1 MANITPIK
9 PEVDE
14 ISLLTQTIDSFN
26 NAAGSIARQYRSL
39 ESRVKE
45 LDVEL
50 KEQND
55 FLNNI
60 LESIK
65 TGIIVLDHNGYITTL
80 NYAAGKIT
88 GFASE
93 EVKGEKFDILFDSGF
108 IRGIDLDQNTLN
120 ALTETLEIETEFKK
134 NNKEIV
140 NISLSIAPVLQPG
153 NRPAGIVMTM
163 QDITGMKRLE
173 REASR
178 TDRLQ
183 AMGEMAVKIAH
194 EVRNPLGSIKL
205 FADILNKELQALPEL
220 KALPDYILSG
230 VQSIDSII
238 SNLLLFVKPQQ
249 SPDFKR
255 IDMHDVLNGSL
266 FFSGH
271 LIKHDDSIK
280 IETEYYN
287 APVMV
292 RGDAELLKQV
302 ALNLILNAIQA
313 MPDGGKLRIATGI
326 IKNSRTRDAIAEI
339 KFTDT
344 GTGISRDI
352 MTKIF
357 DPFFTTKKDGT
368 GLGLAIVHNILKA
381 HDAGIDVSS
390 SGKGTECTIRIPL
403 DTK

>member
-9 PEVDE
+9 PEVAE

-45 LDVEL
+45 LDIEL

-80 NYAAGKIT
+80 NYAAEKIT

-93 EVKGEKFDILFDSGF
+93 KVKGEKFDILFDSGF

-140 NISLSIAPVLQPG
+140 NISLSIAPVLQSG
-153 NRPAGIVMTM
+153 NRPTWIVMTM

>member
-1 MANITPIK
+1 MENITLIK
-9 PEVDE
+9 PEAAE

-26 NAAGSIARQYRSL
+26 DAAGRIERQYRSL

-45 LDVEL
+45 LDIEL

-65 TGIIVLDHNGYITTL
+65 TGIIVLDPNGYITTL
-80 NYAAGKIT
+80 NHAAEKIT

-93 EVKGEKFDILFDSGF
+93 KVNGEKFNILFDSGF
-108 IRGIDLDQNTLN
+108 IREIDLDPNTLN
-120 ALTETLEIETEFKK
+120 ALTETLDIETEFKK
-134 NNKEIV
+134 NDKEIV
-140 NISLSIAPVLQPG
+140 NISLSIAPVLQSG

-205 FADILNKELQALPEL
+205 FADILNKGLQSSPEL

-249 SPDFKR
+249 APDFKR

-271 LIKHDDSIK
+271 LIKHDNSIK

-287 APVMV
+287 EPVMV

-302 ALNLILNAIQA
+302 ALNLILNSIQA
-313 MPDGGKLRIATGI
+313 MPDGGKLCIATSI
-326 IKNSRTRDAIAEI
+326 VKNSRTRDAIAEI

-344 GTGISRDI
+344 GTSISRDI

-390 SGKGTECTIRIPL
+390 SGKGTECSIRIPM